1 MQVIIADDSMVVR
14 TIVERVVNSLGYR
27 SLKAANGREV
37 IEILEKMGEE
47 VALILLDW
55 NMPILDGFKTLV
67 KIKEDRRFASIPVI
81 MLTSESEDQ
90 KIQKAFEAG
99 VAGYVNKPFTNEEL
113 IESVQQVMKEF

>member
-27 SLKAANGREV
+27 SLKAANGREG

-90 KIQKAFEAG
+90 KVQKAFEAG